1 MVFSPRVFSR
11 NWRRKQFDNEKNDVF
26 LQTKLVVTIMKEKK
40 NRKKRIETR
49 NEPDKVFIL

>member
-11 NWRRKQFDNEKNDVF
+11 NWRRKQFYDEKNDVF
-26 LQTKLVVTIMKEKK
+26 LQTKSVVIIMKGKK

-49 NEPDKVFIL
+49 NEPDKVFML

>member
-26 LQTKLVVTIMKEKK
+26 LQTKLVVIIMKEKK
-40 NRKKRIETR
+40 IEKRG
-49 NEPDKVFIL
+49 